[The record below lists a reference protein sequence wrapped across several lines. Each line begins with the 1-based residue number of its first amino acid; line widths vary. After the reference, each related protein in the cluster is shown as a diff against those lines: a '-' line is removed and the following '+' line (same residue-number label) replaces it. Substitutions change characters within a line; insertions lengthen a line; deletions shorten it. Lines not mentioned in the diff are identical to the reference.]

1 VAAGALESA
10 LPQLLQNVL
19 DAGLV
24 APQRGQV
31 RVVAVFTGAP
41 QCMQK
46 RAPAGTG
53 RPQLEQVVVS
63 WLPPLC

>member
-1 VAAGALESA
+1 MAAGALDSA
-10 LPQLLQNVL
+10 FPQLLQKVAV
-19 DAGLV
+19 AGLE

-31 RVVAVFTGAP
+31 RVVATLTGAP

-53 RPQLEQVVVS
+53 
-63 WLPPLC
+63 